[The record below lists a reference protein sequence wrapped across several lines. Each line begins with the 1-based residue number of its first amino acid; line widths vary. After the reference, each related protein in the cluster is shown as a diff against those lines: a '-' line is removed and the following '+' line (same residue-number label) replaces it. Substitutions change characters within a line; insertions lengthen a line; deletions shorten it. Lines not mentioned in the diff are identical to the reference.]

1 MEMKD
6 MVDREQA
13 LALLHEHVKSESLRK
28 HCLAVETVM
37 RAYARKFEADEELWG
52 VAGLLHD
59 FDYEEY
65 PNAEQHPFMGVGWL
79 KELGYPVEL
88 TDAIL
93 AHADYSGVPRDRPI
107 RVALFASDEL
117 AGFVMAV
124 ARVRPNQSLAEVD
137 VRAVRKK
144 LKDKAFA
151 AAISRADIEQGA
163 VELGVPLDEHIAFV
177 VQALQGNATALG
189 LA

>member
-1 MEMKD
+1 MINRD
-6 MVDREQA
+6 AA

-37 RAYARKFEADEELWG
+37 RAYARKYGEDEELWG
-52 VAGLLHD
+52 AAGLLHD

-65 PNAEQHPFMGVGWL
+65 PNAEQHPFVGVGWL
-79 KELGYPVEL
+79 KELGYPAEL

-93 AHADYSGVPRDRPI
+93 SHADYSDVPRDRPM
-107 RVALFASDEL
+107 RVALFAADEL
-117 AGFVMAV
+117 SGFVMAV
-124 ARVRPNQSLAEVD
+124 ARVRPNRSLAEVD

-151 AAISRADIEQGA
+151 AAISRTDIERGA
-163 VELGVPLDEHIAFV
+163 AELGVPLDDHIAFV
-177 VQALQGNATALG
+177 IEALQGNAAALE
-189 LA
+189 L

>member
-1 MEMKD
+1 MINRD
-6 MVDREQA
+6 AA

-37 RAYARKFEADEELWG
+37 RAYAREYGEDEELRG
-52 VAGLLHD
+52 AAGLLHD

-65 PNAEQHPFMGVGWL
+65 PNAEQHPFVGAGRL
-79 KELGYPVEL
+79 KELGYPAEL

-107 RVALFASDEL
+107 RIALFAADEL

-124 ARVRPNQSLAEVD
+124 ARVRPNKSLAEVD

-144 LKDKAFA
+144 MKDKAFA
-151 AAISRADIEQGA
+151 AAVSRADIEQGA

-177 VQALQGNATALG
+177 IAALQGNAQALG
-189 LA
+189 

>member
-1 MEMKD
+1 MN
-6 MVDREQA
+6 REAA

-37 RAYARKFEADEELWG
+37 RAYARKYGEDEELWG

-65 PNAEQHPFMGVGWL
+65 PSAEQHPFVGVGWL
-79 KELGYPVEL
+79 RELGYPAEV

-107 RVALFASDEL
+107 RVALFAADEL

-124 ARVRPNQSLAEVD
+124 ARVRPNRSLAEVD

-151 AAISRADIEQGA
+151 AAISRADIERGA
-163 VELGVPLDEHIAFV
+163 EELGVPLDDHIAFV
-177 VQALQGNATALG
+177 IEALQGNAAALER
-189 LA
+189 

>member
-1 MEMKD
+1 
-6 MVDREQA
+6 MVDRQAA

-37 RAYARKFEADEELWG
+37 RAYARKFGEDVELWG
-52 VAGLLHD
+52 ASGLLHD
-59 FDYEEY
+59 FDYEKH
-65 PNAEQHPFMGVGWL
+65 PNADEHPFIGVGWL
-79 KELGYPVEL
+79 KELGYPEEL

-93 AHADYSGVPRDRPI
+93 AHATYSGVPRDRPF
-107 RVALFASDEL
+107 RVALFAADEL

-124 ARVRPNQSLAEVD
+124 ARVRPNRSLAEVD

-177 VQALQGNATALG
+177 IGALQANAQALGF
-189 LA
+189 

>member
-1 MEMKD
+1 
-6 MVDREQA
+6 MVDRERA
-13 LALLHEHVKSESLRK
+13 LALLHAHVESESLRK

-37 RAYARKFEADEELWG
+37 RAYARHFGGDEELWG
-52 VAGLLHD
+52 AAGLLHD
-59 FDYEEY
+59 YDYEEF
-65 PNAEQHPFMGVGWL
+65 PNAEQHPFVGVSRL
-79 KELGYPVEL
+79 KELGYPQEL

-107 RVALFASDEL
+107 RVALYAADEL

-124 ARVRPNQSLAEVD
+124 ARVRPNRSLAEVD

-151 AAISRADIEQGA
+151 AAINREDIERGA
-163 VELGVPLDEHIAFV
+163 EELGVPLDEHIAFV
-177 VQALQGNATALG
+177 ISALQGNAAALG
-189 LA
+189 LAGEG

>member
-1 MEMKD
+1 MYE
-6 MVDREQA
+6 REPA
-13 LALLHEHVKSESLRK
+13 WTLLQEHVKSDSLRK

-37 RAYARKFEADEELWG
+37 RAYARKYGEDEDLWG
-52 VAGLLHD
+52 TAGLLHD

-65 PNAEQHPFMGVGWL
+65 PNLEEHPFVGVGWL
-79 KELGYPVEL
+79 KELGYPSEF

-93 AHADYSGVPRDRPI
+93 SHADYSGVPRDRPL
-107 RVALFASDEL
+107 RVALFAADEL
-117 AGFVMAV
+117 SGFIMAV
-124 ARVRPNQSLAEVD
+124 ARVRPNRTLAEVD

-163 VELGVPLDEHIAFV
+163 VELGVPLDEHIGFTLA
-177 VQALQGNATALG
+177 ALQANASVLG
-189 LA
+189 L

>member
-1 MEMKD
+1 
-6 MVDREQA
+6 MVNREAA
-13 LALLHEHVKSESLRK
+13 LALLHEHVKSDSLRK

-37 RAYARKFEADEELWG
+37 RAYARKYGEDEELWG

-59 FDYEEY
+59 FDYEQY
-65 PNAEQHPFMGVGWL
+65 PNAEQHPFMGVSWL
-79 KELGYPVEL
+79 KERGYPAEV

-93 AHADYSGVPRDRPI
+93 AHADYSGVPRDRPM
-107 RVALFASDEL
+107 RVALFAADEL

-124 ARVRPNQSLAEVD
+124 ARVRPNRSLAEVD

-151 AAISRADIEQGA
+151 AAISREDIERGA
-163 VELGVPLDEHIAFV
+163 AELGVPLDEHIDFV
-177 VQALQGNATALG
+177 IRALQGNAAELG
-189 LA
+189 LAGG

>member
-1 MEMKD
+1 
-6 MVDREQA
+6 MVDRQTA
-13 LALLHEHVKSESLRK
+13 LALLYAHVQSESLRK

-37 RAYARKFEADEELWG
+37 RAYAQKYEADEEVWG
-52 VAGLLHD
+52 AAGILHD
-59 FDYEEY
+59 FDYEEF
-65 PNAEQHPFMGVGWL
+65 PTAEHHPFVGVGWL
-79 KELGYPVEL
+79 KEMEYPEEL

-107 RVALFASDEL
+107 RVALFAADEL

-124 ARVRPNQSLAEVD
+124 ARVRPNRSLAEVD

-151 AAISRADIEQGA
+151 AAINRADIEQGA
-163 VELGVPLDEHIAFV
+163 NELGVPLDDHIAFV
-177 VQALQGNATALG
+177 IAALQGNAKELG
-189 LA
+189 FDS